1 MHKPLYQKIYEELR
15 DAILSGQWPGGARL
29 PSRRTMAANLG
40 VSLNTVSSAYQQLV
54 DEGYLEARERSG
66 FYVEKLPWEELR
78 RVEAPEQTHH
88 TPEPGPQS
96 ETVIDFSDPG
106 IDPALFPYSDFQRIY
121 RDLWRS
127 ENSSLVLRP
136 PGKGCFELRQE
147 LAFYLARSRGIVVT
161 PEQIVIRANSLS
173 LFRLLLKLLPPQC
186 LPALEDPGFKDFYQE
201 LKQQGRPYLLLPV
214 GAQGINPESPQLKRA
229 GLVSVTPTHQFPTG
243 SVMPIA
249 ARSNLLAWAAAG
261 EERWLLE
268 DDYDSEFR
276 YEGMTIPS
284 LKSLDHHDRVI
295 TLGNFSKSISPA
307 LRISYMVLPEAL
319 AARLEASPKAGLSP
333 TVSSPSHASLKSDT
347 SQNLFPGDEAYD
359 LGSPKDSTVVSDEAK
374 EALLDACPVNAAAQ
388 LALAAFL
395 KKGLY
400 EKHVKRLRTAFRN
413 KRDLMLDCLGPDVDK
428 GDIIGAEA
436 GFHLNVRI
444 HSPASEKELKRR
456 FAAAGLRIE
465 FLSDYQVSQKQ
476 AKEPSEKA
484 SENLTNKPSEEP
496 SHHMAQK
503 LETENE
509 QDEKILILSFSSLSP
524 EQIREGVEKI
534 FALL

>member
-106 IDPALFPYSDFQRIY
+106 IDPALFPYSDFQKIY

-186 LPALEDPGFKDFYQE
+186 LPALEDPGFKDFFQE
-201 LKQQGRPYLLLPV
+201 LEQQGRPYLLLPV

-249 ARSNLLAWAAAG
+249 ARSNLLAWAASG

-319 AARLEASPKAGLSP
+319 AARLEASPKAGFSL
-333 TVSSPSHASLKSDT
+333 TASSPSHASLKSDA

-359 LGSPKDSTVVSDEAK
+359 LGSPKDSTVVSDEVK

-413 KRDLMLDCLGPDVDK
+413 KRDLMLDCLGSDVDK

-444 HSPASEKELKRR
+444 HSPASETELKRR
-456 FAAAGLRIE
+456 FAAAGLLIE

-476 AKEPSEKA
+476 AK
-484 SENLTNKPSEEP
+484 
-496 SHHMAQK
+496 
-503 LETENE
+503 E

>member
-1 MHKPLYQKIYEELR
+1 MCSGIYWHDSLSVILPLRFDICFVDSDEGTEMHKPLYQKIYEELR

-78 RVEAPEQTHH
+78 RVEAPEQTDC
-88 TPEPGPQS
+88 TPEPGPQN

-106 IDPALFPYSDFQRIY
+106 IDPALFPYSDFQKIY

-136 PGKGCFELRQE
+136 TGKGCFELRQE

-186 LPALEDPGFKDFYQE
+186 LPALEDPGFKDFFQE
-201 LKQQGRPYLLLPV
+201 LEQQGRPYLLLPV
-214 GAQGINPESPQLKRA
+214 GAQGVNPESPQLKRA

-249 ARSNLLAWAAAG
+249 ARSSLLAWAAAG

-319 AARLEASPKAGLSP
+319 AARLEASPA
-333 TVSSPSHASLKSDT
+333 A
-347 SQNLFPGDEAYD
+347 
-359 LGSPKDSTVVSDEAK
+359 SDEAK

-465 FLSDYQVSQKQ
+465 FLSDYHVSQKQ
-476 AKEPSEKA
+476 AKEQSEKA

-496 SHHMAQK
+496 SNHMAQK

-524 EQIREGVEKI
+524 KQIREGVEKI

>member
-88 TPEPGPQS
+88 TPEPVPQS

-307 LRISYMVLPEAL
+307 LRISYMVLPKAL
-319 AARLEASPKAGLSP
+319 AA
-333 TVSSPSHASLKSDT
+333 
-347 SQNLFPGDEAYD
+347 
-359 LGSPKDSTVVSDEAK
+359 SDEVK

-476 AKEPSEKA
+476 AKE
-484 SENLTNKPSEEP
+484 
-496 SHHMAQK
+496 
-503 LETENE
+503 